1 MKFLYKLR
9 EKDNMNILKKTKL
22 AMAMTAFVGIASVSN
37 VSAIQVNTDGSGRV
51 LMAPVMM
58 ATAGNS
64 TQVTV
69 TNTNITHAVKA
80 HLAIRTEKESKEVF
94 DFILY
99 MSPGD
104 VFRGEFYHKLGKV
117 MFRTSDDSIK
127 VLDFIGATEEPPFV
141 GDINPETG
149 NPYVIEDY
157 VIPTDKIPENDTI
170 AIGHLEVVGIYSVTG
185 DINAAK
191 IQPEDSDIITVHRG
205 MDKRSLRRIFDMT
218 TPDLLAH
225 NNCTDGAIGGDSCN
239 IDSVGSK
246 SAVLRGDMS
255 ITFGEGLLSN
265 RVNYAM
271 TGLVD
276 SDENGDGTVD
286 CTVSYCEK
294 VVANPYFNQDSGEEM
309 KMGYLMG
316 INTGTH
322 GAAHNLYN
330 IDRALSRGVHNGT
343 YEQDS
348 THGTF
353 MLTSLPTKYMHK
365 GNDYCT
371 TPGSVIPLGSGDDYS
386 APFSRLGLVPYEL
399 VLFNNIEQACASLT
413 PEIID
418 DIQRVTLAESGKT
431 CADLEGGLNAWIQEQ
446 NPDGTL
452 LCISKVDIVE
462 EIIGHSYGYEVQG
475 IPLNCGNAEN
485 TKLWF
490 SINNSGWYSMKAIE
504 STPQDISCNY
514 NGVPTTI
521 HTVKTKGDGTVLDL
535 LPTSQ

>member
-1 MKFLYKLR
+1 
-9 EKDNMNILKKTKL
+9 MNILKKTKL
-22 AMAMTAFVGIASVSN
+22 AMAMTAFVGIASVSS
-37 VSAIQVNTDGSGRV
+37 VSAIEVKTDGSGRI

-58 ATAGNS
+58 ATRGNS

-94 DFILY
+94 DFIIY

-104 VFRGEFYHKLGKV
+104 VFRGEFYSKLGKV
-117 MFRTSDDSIK
+117 MFRSSDDSIK
-127 VLDFIGATEEPPFV
+127 MLGPIGATEEPPFV
-141 GDINPETG
+141 GDIDPNSRLG
-149 NPYVIEDY
+149 KHYVIEDY
-157 VIPTDKIPENDTI
+157 VISTDKIPDGDTI

-185 DINAAK
+185 NINAAK
-191 IQPEDSDIITVHRG
+191 IQPEDSDVINVHRG
-205 MDKRSLRRIFDMT
+205 MDKRSLRRIFDMP
-218 TPDLLAH
+218 TPDLLAR
-225 NNCTDGAIGGDSCN
+225 NNCTDGAMGGDSCN

-246 SAVLRGDMS
+246 SAVLRGDMT
-255 ITFGEGLLSN
+255 ITFGEGLASN

-276 SDENGDGTVD
+276 SDEDGSGSID
-286 CTVSYCEK
+286 CSVSYCEK
-294 VVANPYFNQDSGEEM
+294 VIANPYFNQDSGEEM

-343 YEQDS
+343 YEQDL

-353 MLTSLPTKYMHK
+353 MLASLPTKYMHK

-371 TPGSVIPLGSGDDYS
+371 NPGTVVPLGSGDEYS
-386 APFSRLGLVPYEL
+386 APFGRHGRVPYEL
-399 VLFNNIEQACASLT
+399 VLFNNVEQACASLT
-413 PEIID
+413 PESVDEVKRI
-418 DIQRVTLAESGKT
+418 TLAESGKT
-431 CADLEGGLNAWIQEQ
+431 CADLDGGLDAWIQEQ

-452 LCISKVDIVE
+452 LCISKVDIIE
-462 EIIGHSYGYEVQG
+462 EIIEHTYSYEVSG
-475 IPLNCGNAEN
+475 IPLNCGETSN

-490 SINNSGWYSMKAIE
+490 SINKSGWYSMKALP
-504 STPQDISCNY
+504 STPQNISCGY

-521 HTVKTKGDGTVLDL
+521 HTVKTKGDGTVLDVI
-535 LPTSQ
+535 PTSN